1 MICNVRKELRSDI
14 LGTSCRKSTP
24 SSSSAVTLR
33 DEFVANVTF
42 FKRTHWP
49 SAKFSIQPF
58 HTHYTTSTTPT
69 THPYPHTSSHRAQF
83 ATFPCN
89 QPVRAERRVRVR
101 IFKRGGKLQNVAQL
115 PSNNWHHKKHAGP
128 KGVSKDNLFFVW
140 MLDKGCSYIGFN
152 CCNHVEQSH
161 FIGPLPPLAHCPWG

>member
-1 MICNVRKELRSDI
+1 MFHSVSHKLLICNVRKELRSDI

-24 SSSSAVTLR
+24 SRGSAVTLR

-42 FKRTHWP
+42 FKRTHRP

-58 HTHYTTSTTPT
+58 HTHYTTSTTLT
-69 THPYPHTSSHRAQF
+69 THPYPHTSSHQAQF

-101 IFKRGGKLQNVAQL
+101 IFKRGGKLQHVAQL
-115 PSNNWHHKKHAGP
+115 PSNNWHHEKHAGP
-128 KGVSKDNLFFVW
+128 KGVSKDNLFF
-140 MLDKGCSYIGFN
+140 LDIG
-152 CCNHVEQSH
+152 
-161 FIGPLPPLAHCPWG
+161 

>member
-1 MICNVRKELRSDI
+1 MFHSVSHKLWICNVRKELRSDI
-14 LGTSCRKSTP
+14 LGTSCRKST
-24 SSSSAVTLR
+24 SSRGSAVTLR

-42 FKRTHWP
+42 FKRTHRP

-69 THPYPHTSSHRAQF
+69 THLYPHTSSRRAQF

-89 QPVRAERRVRVR
+89 QPVRAERRVRVW

-115 PSNNWHHKKHAGP
+115 PSNKWHHEKHAGP
-128 KGVSKDNLFFVW
+128 KGVSKDNIIFL
-140 MLDKGCSYIGFN
+140 
-152 CCNHVEQSH
+152 
-161 FIGPLPPLAHCPWG
+161 

>member
-1 MICNVRKELRSDI
+1 MFHSVSHKLLICNVRKELRSDI

-24 SSSSAVTLR
+24 SRGSAVTLT
-33 DEFVANVTF
+33 DKFVANLTF
-42 FKRTHWP
+42 FKRTHRP

-58 HTHYTTSTTPT
+58 HTHYTTSTTLT

-83 ATFPCN
+83 ATFPRN

-101 IFKRGGKLQNVAQL
+101 IFKRGGKLQHVAQL

-128 KGVSKDNLFFVW
+128 KGVSKDNLFFLW
-140 MLDKGCSYIGFN
+140 ILDNGCWLNVI
-152 CCNHVEQSH
+152 
-161 FIGPLPPLAHCPWG
+161 

>member
-1 MICNVRKELRSDI
+1 MFHSVSHKLLICNVRKELRSDI

-24 SSSSAVTLR
+24 SRDSAVTLR

-42 FKRTHWP
+42 FKRTHRP

-58 HTHYTTSTTPT
+58 HTHYTTSPTLT
-69 THPYPHTSSHRAQF
+69 THLYPHTSSHRAQF

-89 QPVRAERRVRVR
+89 QPVRVERRVRVR
-101 IFKRGGKLQNVAQL
+101 IFKRGEKLQNVAQL

-128 KGVSKDNLFFVW
+128 KGVSKENIIF
-140 MLDKGCSYIGFN
+140 
-152 CCNHVEQSH
+152 
-161 FIGPLPPLAHCPWG
+161 PWISIE